1 MDDFGHDEYTEY
13 EEYERLRNEQ
23 DKYGR
28 MKRILLAAVI
38 QLAVLLITF
47 IALDSLLTDWAATS
61 DIVCRGQKFVSV
73 KEAIQALEER
83 ERRIED
89 ETLTTFPPY
98 SVKHVMEYDDNM
110 IVFYSYCD
118 EFDGSESSDYAVRIL
133 KENSDGTY
141 SFDSGF
147 ADFYTEEFKEYMD
160 YTFFNEIETA
170 KGRKTISF
178 LYLPSDSDE
187 NIYVD
192 GVQCQKELVS
202 IDEKEFYIC
211 YAVSKRDSFLTKFF
225 IDEWDRHNVDIK

>member
-160 YTFFNEIETA
+160 YTFFTSTL
-170 KGRKTISF
+170 R
-178 LYLPSDSDE
+178 
-187 NIYVD
+187 
-192 GVQCQKELVS
+192 
-202 IDEKEFYIC
+202 
-211 YAVSKRDSFLTKFF
+211 
-225 IDEWDRHNVDIK
+225 